1 MLINGI
7 AAQNNEPVMYVCMY
21 LLLGSWYG
29 RKPPAIIKKRH
40 HYLEARQIDV
50 EMAALHDITYLKAIH
65 HRSGGF
71 SESGLSS
78 FIGSELHTKPISRV
92 LYVTRVLALLAV
104 RSDLAVQPR
113 ATVSVLGNKYLGLWF
128 PLG

>member
-1 MLINGI
+1 
-7 AAQNNEPVMYVCMY
+7 
-21 LLLGSWYG
+21 
-29 RKPPAIIKKRH
+29 
-40 HYLEARQIDV
+40 
-50 EMAALHDITYLKAIH
+50 MAALHDITYLKAIH

-78 FIGSELHTKPISRV
+78 FIGSELHTKPISRF

-113 ATVSVLGNKYLGLWF
+113 ATVLYLAISIYVFGLLLAKYCSDRE
-128 PLG
+128 